1 MAIVQGQAQTVTL
14 TLRVAGAPVSIDT
27 SAKVTAQLY
36 SADGSHPISGQI
48 SVSPLSVGALWAN
61 GVVVIELTAD
71 DTRLVAPPA
80 TTFLI
85 VATSGGS
92 SRTWTAR
99 IDSDGPVAASSALLA
114 YNSAVTRLRS
124 TLLHGAAS
132 KLNIDQS
139 LILDEE
145 LWDYWLAAEAEAQ
158 RKLGFPLQPTQIFTN
173 EPTEEEK
180 TALGSMPY
188 IVEPGYDLPAD
199 FFSIQAW
206 GTLKLRVCPVISVES
221 IRLIYPSM
229 THTMFEVP
237 KNWIKLDHK
246 YGQIQ
251 ITPGLGSINTPL
263 AMVSV
268 QAITSGI
275 RVPHMIRVKYKAGI
289 NGKSPEYADLVDL
302 VKQMA
307 LLRILQGAFVP
318 GSGSIS
324 ADGLSQSFSM
334 DIDKH
339 QDAVDQRLEQIRG
352 RILGPVWGVL

>member
-14 TLRVAGAPVSIDT
+14 TLRVSGAPVAIDT
-27 SAKVTAQLY
+27 TSRVTAQLY

-48 SVSPLSVGALWAN
+48 IVSPTAYGAQWAS

-71 DTRLVAPPA
+71 DARLVSPPA
-80 TTFLI
+80 VTILVTA
-85 VATSGGS
+85 VSGGF
-92 SRTWTAR
+92 SRTWTVR
-99 IDSDGPVAASSALLA
+99 IDSSGVSAETSALLS
-114 YNSAVTRLRS
+114 YNSAVTRLRA
-124 TLLHGAAS
+124 TMLHGAAS

-158 RKLGFPLQPTQIFTN
+158 RKLGFPIQPTKIFTD
-173 EPTEEEK
+173 EPTTEEK
-180 TALGSMPY
+180 AALGAMPY
-188 IVEPGYDLPAD
+188 IVEPGYDLPPD
-199 FFSIQAW
+199 FFSSQVW
-206 GTLKLRVCPVISVES
+206 GTLKLRVCPVIAVES

-229 THTMFEVP
+229 AQTIFEIP
-237 KNWIKLDHK
+237 ANWIRLDNK

-251 ITPGLGSINTPL
+251 IVPGLGSINAPL
-263 AMVSV
+263 SIFSI
-268 QAITSGI
+268 QAVTAGV
-275 RVPHMIRVKYKAGI
+275 RVPHMIRVRYTAGI

-318 GSGSIS
+318 GSSSIS
-324 ADGLSQSFSM
+324 ADGLSQSMSL

-339 QDAVDQRLEQIRG
+339 QDAVDQRLDQIRG

>member
-14 TLRVAGAPVSIDT
+14 TLRVGGAPVSIDST
-27 SAKVTAQLY
+27 ARVTAQLY

-48 SVSPLSVGALWAN
+48 SVSPTAYGAQWAS

-71 DTRLVAPPA
+71 DARLVSPPA
-80 TTFLI
+80 VTFLI
-85 VATSGGS
+85 TATSGGS
-92 SRTWTAR
+92 SRTWNAR
-99 IDSDGPVAASSALLA
+99 IDADGPNTATSALLT
-114 YNSAVTRLRS
+114 YNSATTRLRA

-158 RKLGFPLQPTQIFTN
+158 RKLGLPLHPTQIFTD
-173 EPTEEEK
+173 EPTEAEK

-188 IVEPGYDLPAD
+188 IVEPGYDLPPD
-199 FFSIQAW
+199 FFSTQVW

-229 THTMFEVP
+229 SHTIFEVP
-237 KNWIKLDHK
+237 SNWVKLDGK
-246 YGQIQ
+246 YGQVQ

-268 QAITSGI
+268 QAVTAGV

-289 NGKSPEYADLVDL
+289 NGKSPEFADLVDL

-318 GSGSIS
+318 GSSSIS
-324 ADGLSQSFSM
+324 ADGLSQSISL

-339 QDAVDQRLEQIRG
+339 QDSVDQRLEQIRG
-352 RILGPVWGVL
+352 RILGPIWGVL